1 MLKKIIAFAFACALF
16 VLPGRAEL
24 KVDIVAGAADPISI
38 AVLKF
43 ETADGV
49 SAKDAALIRSI
60 VENDLKSSG
69 LFRIVSHDAL
79 PEYVKMYDMADNKNA
94 NLGSGKIIKCTQ

>member
-1 MLKKIIAFAFACALF
+1 MMIKKMFAFVLVCALF
-16 VLPGRAEL
+16 VLPVRAEL
-24 KVDIVAGAADPISI
+24 KVDIVAGAAEPISV

-49 SAKDAALIRSI
+49 PNKDAALIRSV

-79 PEYVKMYDMADNKNA
+79 PEYVKLYDF
-94 NLGSGKIIKCTQ
+94 